1 MSPEE
6 TTVSALPLDTE
17 TASAEKPKAVRR
29 RRVAKTDD
37 AEQTTL
43 LADVLAPEKPKRAPR
58 RTAVKKNDGEKGA
71 DTGADT
77 NNAVAPQTDA
87 VRPATDATSSDGAP
101 PQAAPTE
108 AERANFTPQSSAES
122 AAPIAPAPQN
132 SDSAPENA
140 PDTRTSSSQY
150 TPRDQLA
157 REQTP
162 RQYRPRN
169 YDERDQ
175 SAPTDA
181 QDEAR
186 GETRNEPESRG
197 HFEHQNTSTA
207 ENDGQNPVR
216 ENSARE
222 ANSDDEAPRFAPRN
236 ERGGRS
242 NFGRETTPNADD
254 SSNGASNADAAS
266 ENRFSGGQNSGENG
280 GDSDRNAENRLRF
293 RGDRPRNQLRRDR
306 NDRNNSERNASDR
319 NNSERNGNERNG
331 NERNN
336 RNGRFD
342 RNGGD
347 GGFSPQQPRR
357 REVEIAGLQA
367 MEQPELIA
375 TAAEF
380 GLETLPEDKDALIYA
395 ILEAQ
400 AHSQNAI
407 LKRGTLEI
415 LHDGKGFLRCDG
427 YLPADGDVYVSQ
439 SQIKRFNLKT
449 GDLVLGTVRTPK
461 EMERFHGLLRVES
474 INGLSTEAMKTRKD
488 FEKLTP
494 IFPTEKFVLETEAT
508 NITARIIDLVS
519 PIGKGSRGLI
529 VAPPKAGK
537 TTLIKNIAN
546 SIAKNHPEIVLIV
559 LLIDERPEEVTDI
572 SRSTSAEVVASTFD
586 EMPDNHMR
594 VADIVLE
601 KAKRLVEMKRDV
613 VILMDSITRLSRAS
627 NLVVA
632 PSGRTLSGG
641 LDPAAMY
648 RPKRMFGA
656 ARNIEEGGSLTIL
669 ATALVDTGSRMDEM
683 IFEEF
688 KGTGN
693 LDLVLDRNLF
703 DQRIFPAID
712 INRSGT
718 RRDDLLLGKED
729 LATIY
734 HLRRTLAQLDNDK
747 AVTLLI
753 DRLKNTRSNLDFMGV
768 VAKSARNT
776 GQGAG

>member
-1 MSPEE
+1 MSPQ
-6 TTVSALPLDTE
+6 E
-17 TASAEKPKAVRR
+17 TAVPTLDNEAHSAEKPKAVRR
-29 RRVAKTDD
+29 RRVTKTDD
-37 AEQTTL
+37 AEQPTL
-43 LADVLAPEKPKRAPR
+43 LADVSADTSAPEKPNRAPR
-58 RTAVKKNDGEKGA
+58 RVAAKKTAVETTDSKIEVGA
-71 DTGADT
+71 TPVFAAENQT
-77 NNAVAPQTDA
+77 SAPIIET
-87 VRPATDATSSDGAP
+87 RFER
-101 PQAAPTE
+101 AAPLDNAPSGEATLQNTPDFGRVEPANFNGSARFDRGNRLQRERRAEQEDAENARQNFERQNANVERTE
-108 AERANFTPQSSAES
+108 IETASPERANFEDQGTDSTNQGNES
-122 AAPIAPAPQN
+122 EQN
-132 SDSAPENA
+132 G
-140 PDTRTSSSQY
+140 
-150 TPRDQLA
+150 RDFQ
-157 REQTP
+157 
-162 RQYRPRN
+162 
-169 YDERDQ
+169 
-175 SAPTDA
+175 
-181 QDEAR
+181 AR
-186 GETRNEPESRG
+186 GM
-197 HFEHQNTSTA
+197 
-207 ENDGQNPVR
+207 
-216 ENSARE
+216 
-222 ANSDDEAPRFAPRN
+222 EAPRDGAANRDENFRRQNNVPRDESPRTDN
-236 ERGGRS
+236 RGERFGGRD
-242 NFGRETTPNADD
+242 NFSRD
-254 SSNGASNADAAS
+254 
-266 ENRFSGGQNSGENG
+266 NRNQNGENG
-280 GDSDRNAENRLRF
+280 NAERSPNGQSGQNGGDEGEGERLPDGRLRF
-293 RGDRPRNQLRRDR
+293 RPERNNRNQLRRE
-306 NDRNNSERNASDR
+306 RNN
-319 NNSERNGNERNG
+319 
-331 NERNN
+331 NN
-336 RNGRFD
+336 RNGRFE
-342 RNGGD
+342 RPENGG
-347 GGFSPQQPRR
+347 FNPQQNQPRR
-357 REVEIAGLQA
+357 REIEILGLQA
-367 MEQPELIA
+367 MERPELEA

-380 GLETLPEDKDALIYA
+380 SLDLENLPEEKDALIYA
-395 ILEAQ
+395 LLEAQ
-400 AHSQNAI
+400 ALSQNAI

-415 LHDGKGFLRCDG
+415 LPDGKGFLRCEG

-474 INGLSTEAMKTRKD
+474 INGLSTEEMKTRKD

-508 NITARIIDLVS
+508 NITARIIDLIS

-572 SRSTSAEVVASTFD
+572 SRSTTAEVVASTFD

>member
-1 MSPEE
+1 
-6 TTVSALPLDTE
+6 
-17 TASAEKPKAVRR
+17 
-29 RRVAKTDD
+29 
-37 AEQTTL
+37 
-43 LADVLAPEKPKRAPR
+43 
-58 RTAVKKNDGEKGA
+58 
-71 DTGADT
+71 
-77 NNAVAPQTDA
+77 
-87 VRPATDATSSDGAP
+87 
-101 PQAAPTE
+101 
-108 AERANFTPQSSAES
+108 
-122 AAPIAPAPQN
+122 
-132 SDSAPENA
+132 
-140 PDTRTSSSQY
+140 
-150 TPRDQLA
+150 
-157 REQTP
+157 
-162 RQYRPRN
+162 
-169 YDERDQ
+169 
-175 SAPTDA
+175 
-181 QDEAR
+181 
-186 GETRNEPESRG
+186 
-197 HFEHQNTSTA
+197 
-207 ENDGQNPVR
+207 
-216 ENSARE
+216 
-222 ANSDDEAPRFAPRN
+222 
-236 ERGGRS
+236 
-242 NFGRETTPNADD
+242 
-254 SSNGASNADAAS
+254 
-266 ENRFSGGQNSGENG
+266 
-280 GDSDRNAENRLRF
+280 
-293 RGDRPRNQLRRDR
+293 
-306 NDRNNSERNASDR
+306 
-319 NNSERNGNERNG
+319 
-331 NERNN
+331 
-336 RNGRFD
+336 
-342 RNGGD
+342 
-347 GGFSPQQPRR
+347 
-357 REVEIAGLQA
+357 
-367 MEQPELIA
+367 MEMPELLGV
-375 TAAEF
+375 AAEF
-380 GLETLPEDKDALIYA
+380 NIETPPEDKDALIYA

-400 AHSQNAI
+400 AYSQNAI
-407 LKRGTLEI
+407 LKRGNLEI
-415 LHDGKGFLRCDG
+415 LNDGKGFLRCEG

-474 INGLSTEAMKTRKD
+474 INGLSPEVMKTRKE

-508 NITARIIDLVS
+508 NITARIIDLIS

-546 SIAKNHPEIVLIV
+546 SIARNHPEVKLIV

-572 SRSTSAEVVASTFD
+572 SRSTTAEVVASTFD

-594 VADIVLE
+594 VADIVME
-601 KAKRLVEMKRDV
+601 KAKRLVEMKQDV

-627 NLVVA
+627 NLVVS

-718 RRDDLLLGKED
+718 RRDDLLLDKEG
-729 LATIY
+729 LATIF

-753 DRLKNTRSNLDFMGV
+753 DRLKNTKSNEDFMQV
-768 VAKSARNT
+768 VAKSARNA
-776 GQGAG
+776 GGGAG

>member
-1 MSPEE
+1 MSPQEVSE
-6 TTVSALPLDTE
+6 TLAPVATE
-17 TASAEKPKAVRR
+17 IATEAAPAKPKVVRR
-29 RRVAKTDD
+29 RTTKTAEN
-37 AEQTTL
+37 AEQPTL
-43 LADVLAPEKPKRAPR
+43 LADVAATAPAEKPKRAPR
-58 RTAVKKNDGEKGA
+58 RVAAKTATPEPKAAEFPAPK
-71 DTGADT
+71 
-77 NNAVAPQTDA
+77 AVIAPI
-87 VRPATDATSSDGAP
+87 
-101 PQAAPTE
+101 
-108 AERANFTPQSSAES
+108 ES
-122 AAPIAPAPQN
+122 AP
-132 SDSAPENA
+132 
-140 PDTRTSSSQY
+140 
-150 TPRDQLA
+150 
-157 REQTP
+157 
-162 RQYRPRN
+162 
-169 YDERDQ
+169 
-175 SAPTDA
+175 
-181 QDEAR
+181 
-186 GETRNEPESRG
+186 
-197 HFEHQNTSTA
+197 
-207 ENDGQNPVR
+207 R
-216 ENSARE
+216 ENSAPVESNLESNR
-222 ANSDDEAPRFAPRN
+222 ANAVSAPAETSVSPNNEAPQREMESRGANQPNETPREN
-236 ERGGRS
+236 Q
-242 NFGRETTPNADD
+242 GRET
-254 SSNGASNADAAS
+254 
-266 ENRFSGGQNSGENG
+266 ENRRPFSRENSGRDTAPGENAPREENGRENG
-280 GDSDRNAENRLRF
+280 GRFDSRGDRFAARDGNSRDGGPREQNPRDGNPRENNGRDNQNQGRENQGRDNAPRESGAPVDGAFPNAQNGGGEVANDGNFGGDRFAEGERGPDGRLRF
-293 RGDRPRNQLRRDR
+293 RGGRNQLRR
-306 NDRNNSERNASDR
+306 
-319 NNSERNGNERNG
+319 
-331 NERNN
+331 ERNN
-336 RNGRFD
+336 RGNDRGDNRGNRFPNE
-342 RNGGD
+342 NGG
-347 GGFSPQQPRR
+347 FNPQQQNGRR
-357 REVEIAGLQA
+357 REVEILGLRA
-367 MEQPELIA
+367 LEMPELTSLA
-375 TAAEF
+375 GEF
-380 GLETLPEDKDALIYA
+380 SIETPSDDKETLIYA
-395 ILEAQ
+395 LLEAQ
-400 AHSQNAI
+400 AASQNAI

-415 LHDGKGFLRCDG
+415 LSDGKGFLRCDG

-461 EMERFHGLLRVES
+461 EMERFHGLLRVEA
-474 INGLSTEAMKTRKD
+474 INGLSPEEMRTRKD

-494 IFPTEKFVLETEAT
+494 IFPTEKFVLETEPT

-546 SIAKNHPEIVLIV
+546 SIATNHPDVYLIV

-572 SRSTSAEVVASTFD
+572 SRSIKGEVVASTFD

-594 VADIVLE
+594 VADIMME
-601 KAKRLVEMKRDV
+601 KAKRMVEMKQDV

-627 NLVVA
+627 NLVVT

-729 LATIY
+729 LATVF

-753 DRLKNTRSNLDFMGV
+753 DRLKNTKSNLDFMGV
-768 VAKSARNT
+768 VAKSARNV

>member
-1 MSPEE
+1 MLQLQNMEMPELGTTAGEFNIENLPEE
-6 TTVSALPLDTE
+6 
-17 TASAEKPKAVRR
+17 
-29 RRVAKTDD
+29 
-37 AEQTTL
+37 
-43 LADVLAPEKPKRAPR
+43 
-58 RTAVKKNDGEKGA
+58 
-71 DTGADT
+71 
-77 NNAVAPQTDA
+77 
-87 VRPATDATSSDGAP
+87 
-101 PQAAPTE
+101 
-108 AERANFTPQSSAES
+108 
-122 AAPIAPAPQN
+122 
-132 SDSAPENA
+132 
-140 PDTRTSSSQY
+140 
-150 TPRDQLA
+150 
-157 REQTP
+157 
-162 RQYRPRN
+162 
-169 YDERDQ
+169 
-175 SAPTDA
+175 
-181 QDEAR
+181 
-186 GETRNEPESRG
+186 
-197 HFEHQNTSTA
+197 
-207 ENDGQNPVR
+207 
-216 ENSARE
+216 
-222 ANSDDEAPRFAPRN
+222 
-236 ERGGRS
+236 
-242 NFGRETTPNADD
+242 
-254 SSNGASNADAAS
+254 
-266 ENRFSGGQNSGENG
+266 
-280 GDSDRNAENRLRF
+280 
-293 RGDRPRNQLRRDR
+293 
-306 NDRNNSERNASDR
+306 
-319 NNSERNGNERNG
+319 
-331 NERNN
+331 
-336 RNGRFD
+336 
-342 RNGGD
+342 
-347 GGFSPQQPRR
+347 
-357 REVEIAGLQA
+357 
-367 MEQPELIA
+367 
-375 TAAEF
+375 
-380 GLETLPEDKDALIYA
+380 KDALIYA

-407 LKRGTLEI
+407 LKCGTLEI
-415 LHDGKGFLRCDG
+415 LGDGKGFLRCEG

-461 EMERFHGLLRVES
+461 EMERFHGLLRVEA
-474 INGLSTEAMKTRKD
+474 INGLSPEVMKTRKD

-546 SIAKNHPEIVLIV
+546 SIAKNHPEVKLIV

-572 SRSTSAEVVASTFD
+572 SRSTTAEVVASTFD

-601 KAKRLVEMKRDV
+601 KAKRLVEMKQDV

-718 RRDDLLLGKED
+718 RRDDLLLSKED
-729 LATIY
+729 LATIF

>member
-6 TTVSALPLDTE
+6 TRETAVSAPTLSVDSAP
-17 TASAEKPKAVRR
+17 AEKPKVTR
-29 RRVAKTDD
+29 RRVVKPKTDD
-37 AEQTTL
+37 QPTL
-43 LADVLAPEKPKRAPR
+43 LSDVAASDAEAKPKRAPR
-58 RTAVKKNDGEKGA
+58 RTAASKNATETPTVAVGVPA
-71 DTGADT
+71 P
-77 NNAVAPQTDA
+77 VAPT
-87 VRPATDATSSDGAP
+87 PSAP
-101 PQAAPTE
+101 SFAPTNF
-108 AERANFTPQSSAES
+108 ERSAPVATELS
-122 AAPIAPAPQN
+122 PPAPRSDFDGSRAPSSREN
-132 SDSAPENA
+132 SSYDNAARDSQEAISRENA
-140 PDTRTSSSQY
+140 P
-150 TPRDQLA
+150 
-157 REQTP
+157 
-162 RQYRPRN
+162 
-169 YDERDQ
+169 
-175 SAPTDA
+175 
-181 QDEAR
+181 
-186 GETRNEPESRG
+186 
-197 HFEHQNTSTA
+197 
-207 ENDGQNPVR
+207 
-216 ENSARE
+216 RE
-222 ANSDDEAPRFAPRN
+222 ANNRDNSPRENGGRDNAPRDNAPRDN
-236 ERGGRS
+236 NPRE
-242 NFGRETTPNADD
+242 NFGRNAPRENGGRDNAGFEQRGERFPARDNENGENNPPNL
-254 SSNGASNADAAS
+254 
-266 ENRFSGGQNSGENG
+266 ENRAPSGENFG
-280 GDSDRNAENRLRF
+280 GERAPDDDRSDGRLRF
-293 RGDRPRNQLRRDR
+293 RGNRSQLRR
-306 NDRNNSERNASDR
+306 ER
-319 NNSERNGNERNG
+319 G
-331 NERNN
+331 NN
-336 RNGRFD
+336 RNGRFGGQVGGE
-342 RNGGD
+342 NG
-347 GGFSPQQPRR
+347 FNQPNNQPRR
-357 REVEIAGLQA
+357 REVEILALQN
-367 MEQPELIA
+367 MEMPELGA

-380 GLETLPEDKDALIYA
+380 NLENPPEDKEALIYA

-415 LHDGKGFLRCDG
+415 LGDGKGFLRCEG

-474 INGLSTEAMKTRKD
+474 INGLSPEEMKTRKD

-508 NITARIIDLVS
+508 NITARIIDLIS

-546 SIAKNHPEIVLIV
+546 SIAKNHPEVKLIV

-572 SRSTSAEVVASTFD
+572 SRSTTAEVVASTFD

-594 VADIVLE
+594 VADIVME
-601 KAKRLVEMKRDV
+601 KAKRLVEMKQDV

-729 LATIY
+729 LATIF